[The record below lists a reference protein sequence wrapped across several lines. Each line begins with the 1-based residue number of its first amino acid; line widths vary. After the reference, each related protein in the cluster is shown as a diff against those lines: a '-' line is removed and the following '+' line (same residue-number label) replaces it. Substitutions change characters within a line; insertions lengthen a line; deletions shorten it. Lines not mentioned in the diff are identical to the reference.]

1 MTGNQSR
8 ISPGLTPT
16 PCWRDLSQAFKI
28 SPRGS
33 LLCGP
38 SGRDS
43 GLGVRR
49 VSQPGT
55 WHHEHLPVPSCFVG
69 PTMDLHWL
77 GRVCLYRWSTVAV
90 CSAPGEE
97 IGGKPGDGLMSSHLA
112 QSFAPC
118 PSSRPLGTL
127 VISLQQLQS
136 AGHLVLSEALVDE
149 RLQVSPVSATSLPF
163 SNPEMLPDRGFELAE
178 RKS

>member
-1 MTGNQSR
+1 MC
-8 ISPGLTPT
+8 GL
-16 PCWRDLSQAFKI
+16 
-28 SPRGS
+28 
-33 LLCGP
+33 
-38 SGRDS
+38 SGIDS
-43 GLGVRR
+43 GLGVR

-77 GRVCLYRWSTVAV
+77 GRVCLCRWSTVAA

-97 IGGKPGDGLMSSHLA
+97 MGEKPGDGLVSSHLA

-136 AGHLVLSEALVDE
+136 AGHLVLREALVDE
-149 RLQVSPVSATSLPF
+149 RLRVSPVSGQPTF
-163 SNPEMLPDRGFELAE
+163 SNPRCLQTEVLD
-178 RKS
+178 